1 MVVLGSDMLKQFG
14 FESCVQGRS
23 NSDSWHNACMYVP
36 EPAAC
41 LVLASLFILMPAW
54 CSSCVSC
61 ILCLLSLTVPSCVF
75 SPLPL
80 CFSEP
85 DVFALGEVVT
95 STYAQNVLYCVASN
109 FLEVKQLA
117 SSLIQQLPPSA
128 VGLEVLTLV

>member
-1 MVVLGSDMLKQFG
+1 MVVLGSDMLQQFG
-14 FESCVQGRS
+14 VQSCVQGRS

-61 ILCLLSLTVPSCVF
+61 ILCLLSQTVPSCV
-75 SPLPL
+75 
-80 CFSEP
+80 FSEP

-95 STYAQNVLYCVASN
+95 STYAQNVLCCVASN

-128 VGLEVLTLV
+128 VGLEVLTRV